1 MFLKSPNKKYNL
13 KNTKAVIFDFDGT
26 LVDTEHVWTRVK
38 IQISKHYGRQI
49 TEAETDPYVGLK
61 VIDFVE
67 AIFCDETEAIRE
79 KIVNEIVMQALNAF
93 PDEMIPMVGASRLV
107 RTFSNHGFTICV
119 CSSASTSI
127 IDFGLQKL
135 GIKDSISQIISGDD
149 VTCGKPH
156 PEPYLMMIKALGI
169 PAKYSL
175 AFEDSYPGLKSATS
189 AGIPT
194 ILINTK
200 VSTNLIT
207 EAALTVKTI
216 SELSIVKN

>member
-67 AIFCDETEAIRE
+67 AIFCDEPTIIKE
-79 KIVNEIVMQALNAF
+79 KIVNEIVIQALKAF
-93 PDEMIPMVGASRLV
+93 PDKMIPMIGATQLV
-107 RTFSNHGFTICV
+107 HAFSNHGFKICV
-119 CSSASTSI
+119 CSSASTSAI
-127 IDFGLQKL
+127 HLGLQKL
-135 GIKDSISQIISGDD
+135 GIKDCISIIISGDD
-149 VTCGKPH
+149 VTFGKPH
-156 PEPYLMMIKALGI
+156 PEPYFLTINAAGVR
-169 PAKYSL
+169 AEETL
-175 AFEDSYPGLKSATS
+175 AFEDSRPGLKSATS

-194 ILINTK
+194 ILVNK
-200 VSTNLIT
+200 KMLDGHKTNAVLVLPSLID
-207 EAALTVKTI
+207 
-216 SELSIVKN
+216 LSIVKN